1 MTETL
6 RARLLVLDTGPLI
19 TLAAADSLDYLLYPH
34 VPVFIPDAVFHE
46 ATARVDALGAGSIAA
61 WAQQHLDAVRLVPTQ
76 AYADLM
82 ALRTLD
88 PTRRIRDLG
97 ERAALEA
104 IRDAIVL
111 APHER
116 AVLLTEDD
124 RVVRGTA
131 IIAPEDRERVI
142 PITTRDFLVG
152 LELAS
157 RINSAEAV
165 YARAEAAGR
174 TVSRR
179 TVLDDQARP
188 ARDAVAAMLA
198 RSAPDVTP

>member
-1 MTETL
+1 VAEPL

-19 TLAAADSLDYLLYPH
+19 TLAAADSLDYLLYPG
-34 VPVFIPDAVFHE
+34 VPVFVPDAVFHE

-61 WAQQHLDAVRLVPTQ
+61 WAQLHLEAVRLVPTQ

-88 PTRRIRDLG
+88 PGRRIRDLG

-111 APHER
+111 GPQER

-142 PITTRDFLVG
+142 PMTTRDFLLA
-152 LELAS
+152 LELAG

-179 TVLDDQARP
+179 TVLEEQAKP
-188 ARDAVAAMLA
+188 ARDAVSTLLA
-198 RSAPDVTP
+198 RRNPAP

>member
-1 MTETL
+1 MAESL

-19 TLAAADSLDYLLYPH
+19 TLAAADSLDYLLYPQ

-46 ATARVDALGAGSIAA
+46 ATAGVDALGAGSITA
-61 WAQQHLDAVRLVPTQ
+61 WAQHHLDAVRMVPTQ

-88 PTRRIRDLG
+88 PARRIRDLG

-111 APHER
+111 APRER

-152 LELAS
+152 LELAG
-157 RINSAEAV
+157 RINSADAV

-188 ARDAVAAMLA
+188 ARDAVATMLGRA
-198 RSAPDVTP
+198 ERDP